1 MYKTLVNSGDN
12 LPTSTGVG
20 FLNHQQWSY
29 KLGPAH
35 SQWVLSENIGS
46 MAEPLYIY
54 PIRLEWLSDMGSM
67 YRVIA
72 KYANVPQI
80 LWGGWWRFI
89 KVPKVKND

>member
-1 MYKTLVNSGDN
+1 MYKTLVNGRDN

-20 FLNHQQWSY
+20 FLNHQQWGY
-29 KLGPAH
+29 KLGPDH
-35 SQWVLSENIGS
+35 SHWVLSENIGS

-80 LWGGWWRFI
+80 LWGG
-89 KVPKVKND
+89 